1 MWLLSYFTSHDEVIY
16 NEDLHNLINSYS
28 LFTCSI
34 YLATNITSI
43 IIIIIIII
51 IILSQSPS
59 VVAHDQTTIIR

>member
-1 MWLLSYFTSHDEVIY
+1 MTTLLFYFHYEVIY

-34 YLATNITSI
+34 YLASNTTSI

-51 IILSQSPS
+51 INILSQSPS
-59 VVAHDQTTIIR
+59 VVAHDQATIIR